1 MTVKQYIGEFR
12 PSKRGLGKVLG
23 HLEAAVME
31 IMWRQG
37 EASVRDVYEVLLR
50 EREIAYTTV
59 MTIMS
64 RLADKNILQK
74 EKKGLAYVYRPA
86 CSRDDFAR
94 SVVTEVIDGLL
105 EDYAEVAFSHFVNRM
120 CEEDEIKILELERII
135 QERQRRG
142 DR

>member
-1 MTVKQYIGEFR
+1 MTVKYYVGEFK

-23 HLEAAVME
+23 HLEAAVMD
-31 IMWRQG
+31 IMWLQG
-37 EASVRDVYEVLLR
+37 ESSVRDVYEILLR
-50 EREIAYTTV
+50 DREIAYTTV

-64 RLADKNILQK
+64 RLADKNILLK

-86 CSRDDFAR
+86 CTRDEFAR
-94 SVVTEVIDGLL
+94 NVVTEVIDGLL
-105 EDYAEVAFSHFVNRM
+105 EDYAEVAFSHFVNRLS
-120 CEEDEIKILELERII
+120 EEDEGKILELERII

>member
-1 MTVKQYIGEFR
+1 MGEFR